1 MVSPVYQEEP
11 GIEEFHRR
19 LVDVL
24 RSLSPSFETE
34 VVYVNDGSTDRSLEL
49 LCKFAEEDDR
59 VRVVDLSRNFGHQ
72 VALSSGIDHA
82 RGDAV
87 VIIDSDL
94 QDPPEVIPEMVEQWM
109 AGAKVVYGVRKR
121 RAGET
126 RFKRWTA
133 DLYYGLVDRIS
144 EVSIPR
150 RAGDF
155 RLIDRAVV
163 DVLSDM
169 PERNRY
175 VRGMV
180 AWVGFSQRAVEYERD
195 PRYAGS
201 TTYTMR
207 KMVRLAADGI
217 TSFSDRPLRL
227 ATQLGLFVM
236 AAAFA
241 IASWVI
247 ISTIVDPSG
256 VDRGWPSLMA
266 AVMLLGG
273 IQLLCIGVLGE
284 YIGRI
289 YRESKGRPLYVVN
302 EVHGAERTAESGE

>member
-1 MVSPVYQEEP
+1 MRSRRPLISVVSPVYQEEP
-11 GIEEFHRR
+11 GIEAFHRR

-133 DLYYGLVDRIS
+133 DLYY
-144 EVSIPR
+144 
-150 RAGDF
+150 
-155 RLIDRAVV
+155 
-163 DVLSDM
+163 
-169 PERNRY
+169 
-175 VRGMV
+175 
-180 AWVGFSQRAVEYERD
+180 
-195 PRYAGS
+195 
-201 TTYTMR
+201 
-207 KMVRLAADGI
+207 
-217 TSFSDRPLRL
+217 
-227 ATQLGLFVM
+227 
-236 AAAFA
+236 
-241 IASWVI
+241 
-247 ISTIVDPSG
+247 
-256 VDRGWPSLMA
+256 
-266 AVMLLGG
+266 
-273 IQLLCIGVLGE
+273 
-284 YIGRI
+284 
-289 YRESKGRPLYVVN
+289 
-302 EVHGAERTAESGE
+302 